1 MRLKRLTAV
10 VCSLLVLLVSGFDLS
25 AAAVLPLE
33 PDHSAKAAVL
43 VDSRGRCL
51 YAQNAE
57 EKLPMASTTKIMT
70 ALVALENAD
79 RSLEVTV
86 HPEAVGI
93 EGSSAYLVKNEKMKL
108 SDLLYGLMLQSANDA
123 ASAIAIAVGGSVDKF
138 VDMMNQKAVDL
149 GLESTHF
156 TNPHGLYDADH
167 YSSAADMA
175 KIMVEAM
182 RNDIFAD
189 IVSTKKYTF
198 TSESGIE
205 RTFVNHN
212 RLLWTLDGCI
222 GGKTGY
228 TQKAGRC
235 LVSATKLGDIIF
247 VAVTLSDGNDWRD
260 HVTFHSYARSL
271 YQTRT
276 LADVGTE
283 FGSISIVGGE
293 TDSVTLVCRE
303 PLEITAP
310 IGDSVRV
317 VTECRRFEFAPLS
330 SSSPVGSAVAISDG
344 VELCRVEL
352 YPSAD
357 VNAAE
362 IEKEGLFLRFLR
374 FLRRIGSIFGKK
386 GT

>member
-1 MRLKRLTAV
+1 MCFKRLVAV
-10 VCSLLVLLVSGFDLS
+10 FCSVITLFVPGLDLS

-33 PDHSAKAAVL
+33 PNHSAKAAIL

-51 YAQNAE
+51 YAQSAE

-70 ALVALENAD
+70 ALLALENAD
-79 RSLEVTV
+79 RSLIVTV
-86 HPEAVGI
+86 HPESVGV

-108 SDLLYGLMLQSANDA
+108 SDLLYALMLQSANDA
-123 ASAIAIAVGGSVDKF
+123 ASAIAIAVGGSIDKF

-156 TNPHGLYDADH
+156 TNPHGLYDTDH

-182 RNDIFAD
+182 RNDSFAD
-189 IVSTKKYTF
+189 IVATKKYTF
-198 TSESGIE
+198 TSENGIE

-228 TQKAGRC
+228 TQRAGRC
-235 LVSATKLGDIIF
+235 LVSATKFGDIIF

-260 HVTFHSYARSL
+260 HATLHNYAKSL
-271 YQTRT
+271 YQKRVLTD
-276 LADVGTE
+276 AGVE
-283 FGSISIVGGE
+283 FGSISIVGGNSN
-293 TDSVTLVCRE
+293 SVTLVSRK
-303 PLEITAP
+303 PLEVTIP

-352 YPSAD
+352 YPSVD
-357 VNAAE
+357 VTASE
-362 IEKEGLFLRFLR
+362 IEQKGLLSRFVR
-374 FLRRIGSIFGKK
+374 WIVSIFGKK
-386 GT
+386 SK

>member
-1 MRLKRLTAV
+1 MCFKRLTV
-10 VCSLLVLLVSGFDLS
+10 VFCSAFMVFASGIDLT

-33 PDHSAKAAVL
+33 PNHSAKAAVI
-43 VDSRGRCL
+43 VDSHGRCI

-70 ALVALENAD
+70 ALVALENAAD
-79 RSLEVTV
+79 SLEVTV
-86 HPEAVGI
+86 HPEAVGV
-93 EGSSAYLVKNEKMKL
+93 EGSSAYLVKNERMKL
-108 SDLLYGLMLQSANDA
+108 SDLLYALMLQSANDA
-123 ASAIAIAVGGSVDKF
+123 ASAISIAVGGSVDKF
-138 VDMMNQKAVDL
+138 VDMMNQKAVNL

-156 TNPHGLYDADH
+156 ANPHGLYDVDH

-235 LVSATKLGDIIF
+235 LVSATKFGDIFF

-260 HVTFHSYARSL
+260 HETLHNYARSL
-271 YQTRT
+271 YQTRV
-276 LADVGTE
+276 LADTGTE
-283 FGSISIVGGE
+283 FGSILIIGGNS
-293 TDSVTLVCRE
+293 DSVTLVSRE
-303 PLEITAP
+303 PLEVAVP
-310 IGDSVRV
+310 IGSRMSV
-317 VTECRRFEFAPLS
+317 VTECRRFEFAPLLS
-330 SSSPVGSAVAISDG
+330 SSSVGRAVVICDG
-344 VELCRVEL
+344 IELFHIEL
-352 YPSAD
+352 YPSVD
-357 VNAAE
+357 VTAAE
-362 IEKEGLFLRFLR
+362 IKKEGLFLRFVR
-374 FLRRIGSIFGKK
+374 WIVSIFGKK
-386 GT
+386 GK

>member
-1 MRLKRLTAV
+1 MCFKRLTAV
-10 VCSLLVLLVSGFDLS
+10 FCSVILLFVSVIDLS
-25 AAAVLPLE
+25 AAAVLPIE
-33 PDHSAKAAVL
+33 PSHSAKAAVL

-70 ALVALENAD
+70 ALVALGNAD
-79 RSLEVTV
+79 GSLVVTI
-86 HPEAVGI
+86 HPEAVGV

-108 SDLLYGLMLQSANDA
+108 SDLLYALMLQSANDA
-123 ASAIAIAVGGSVDKF
+123 ASAIAIAVGGSIDKF
-138 VDMMNQKAVDL
+138 VDMMNEKAVNL

-156 TNPHGLYDADH
+156 TNPHGLYDTDH

-182 RNDIFAD
+182 RNDSFAD

-198 TSESGIE
+198 KSENGIE

-235 LVSATKLGDIIF
+235 LVSATKFGDIIF

-260 HVTFHSYARSL
+260 HATLHNYAKSL
-271 YQTRT
+271 YQTRV
-276 LADVGTE
+276 LAGVGTE
-283 FGSISIVGGE
+283 FGGISIVGGNLN
-293 TDSVTLVCRE
+293 SVTLVSRKS
-303 PLEITAP
+303 LEVIVP
-310 IGDSVRV
+310 IGSTVSV

-352 YPSAD
+352 YPSVDVTVAD
-357 VNAAE
+357 
-362 IEKEGLFLRFLR
+362 IEKEGLLLRFVR
-374 FLRRIGSIFGKK
+374 WIGSIFGKK
-386 GT
+386 GK

>member
-1 MRLKRLTAV
+1 MCFKRLVAV
-10 VCSLLVLLVSGFDLS
+10 FCSVITFFVPGLDLS
-25 AAAVLPLE
+25 AAAVLPIE
-33 PDHSAKAAVL
+33 PSHSAKAAVL

-70 ALVALENAD
+70 ALLALENAD
-79 RSLEVTV
+79 RSLMVTV
-86 HPEAVGI
+86 HPDSVGV

-108 SDLLYGLMLQSANDA
+108 SDLLYALMLQSANDA
-123 ASAIAIAVGGSVDKF
+123 ASAIAIAVGGSIDKF

-149 GLESTHF
+149 GLESTYF
-156 TNPHGLYDADH
+156 TNPHGLYDTDH

-182 RNDIFAD
+182 QNDSFAD

-198 TSESGIE
+198 TSENGIE

-228 TQKAGRC
+228 TQRAGRC
-235 LVSATKLGDIIF
+235 LVSATKFGDIIF

-260 HVTFHSYARSL
+260 HATLHNYAKSL
-271 YQTRT
+271 YQTRV
-276 LADVGTE
+276 LADAGVK
-283 FGSISIVGGE
+283 FGSISIVGGNSN
-293 TDSVTLVCRE
+293 SVTLVSRK
-303 PLEITAP
+303 PLEVTIP
-310 IGDSVRV
+310 IGDSVCV

-352 YPSAD
+352 YPSVD
-357 VNAAE
+357 VTASE
-362 IEKEGLFLRFLR
+362 IEQKGLLSRFVR
-374 FLRRIGSIFGKK
+374 WIVSIFDKK
-386 GT
+386 GK